1 MTLLVLAM
9 AITTPAAG
17 LAQSQTAGNGV
28 NWSHVAYGAGSALAS
43 LVYFPVKAA
52 YAILGGIVGGGAY
65 LATVGNMQVADQIW
79 RASMGGDYV
88 VTPSMLEGRQS
99 LHFSGT

>member
-1 MTLLVLAM
+1 M

-17 LAQSQTAGNGV
+17 LAQSQAAPSNGV
-28 NWSHVAYGAGSALAS
+28 NWSDVGYGAGSALAS
-43 LVYFPVKAA
+43 LVYFPFKAA
-52 YAILGGIVGGGAY
+52 YAIIGGIVGGGAY
-65 LATVGNMQVADQIW
+65 LATVGNRRVADQIW

-88 VTPSMLEGRQS
+88 ITPSMLEGTEP